1 MKVINKFILL
11 TFLSLFAA
19 FSAFAQSGGSPSTSE
34 QAELVSEFEV
44 NGLKVLVKRRPNAP
58 TVAAGLFIRGGARN
72 ITDKDAGIEQLM
84 LSSATEGSKKFPRE
98 TVRREISRTGSS
110 IGATAGKD
118 YSVVSMAVTRTN
130 FDRLWEV
137 FADLAMNPTFSTEA
151 IDYSRA
157 QLLTGLREQETDN
170 DNFLKIL
177 QDRVVY
183 ANHPYANEVGGT
195 IDNITRFTA
204 KDLSDYHKKTM
215 QTSQLLLVLVGDLD
229 EKDIQKKV
237 AATLGKLPKGNYKE
251 TAYPAL
257 DFSKPTLDITTRTL
271 PTNYVQGVF
280 NAPSLNHPDYYAM
293 RIAVTILQSLVYNE
307 VRVQRQL
314 SYAPNAEL
322 ASNVSNTGNIY
333 VTAVDANQSIDV
345 MLDQINNLKM
355 GNLSPGRELSDETIE
370 SIAGFF
376 LTNYYVEQQTNISQ
390 VGELAKYELI
400 GGGWRNSFEFLPRVR
415 QVKSADV
422 KMVANKYMKNL
433 RFVVIGNPSA
443 IKREIFVRN

>member
-1 MKVINKFILL
+1 
-11 TFLSLFAA
+11 
-19 FSAFAQSGGSPSTSE
+19 
-34 QAELVSEFEV
+34 
-44 NGLKVLVKRRPNAP
+44 
-58 TVAAGLFIRGGARN
+58 
-72 ITDKDAGIEQLM
+72 
-84 LSSATEGSKKFPRE
+84 
-98 TVRREISRTGSS
+98 
-110 IGATAGKD
+110 
-118 YSVVSMAVTRTN
+118 
-130 FDRLWEV
+130 
-137 FADLAMNPTFSTEA
+137 MNPTFSTEA